1 MTVDRNDKGKI
12 IYKYRH
18 DKTEA
23 NTIKKEDIELKA
35 SDVLHIPGL
44 GFDGLVGYSPIA
56 MAKNA
61 IGLSIATEEYGSK
74 FFVNGAMPSG
84 ILEHPGTVKD
94 PDKVRE
100 SWSNTF
106 GGSGN
111 SGKIAV
117 LEEGMQFKT
126 IGIPPEQAQFL
137 DTRKFQLLEIARI
150 FRIPPHLLGDLDKSS
165 FNNMEQQSLEFVKF
179 TLEPWLVRWEQ
190 GLERALFNEQ
200 EKKDLFFK
208 FNLEGLLRG
217 DYESRMKGYSIGI
230 QNGFM
235 SPNDVRSLENLDLIP
250 EEEGGNFYMVNGNM
264 MQLKYT
270 GSAYENI
277 RKMLTEQ
284 ENTEKNN

>member
-1 MTVDRNDKGKI
+1 MLPIFVSFSATTRLKCLAKI
-12 IYKYRH
+12 
-18 DKTEA
+18 
-23 NTIKKEDIELKA
+23 
-35 SDVLHIPGL
+35 S
-44 GFDGLVGYSPIA
+44 
-56 MAKNA
+56 
-61 IGLSIATEEYGSK
+61 
-74 FFVNGAMPSG
+74 PSG
-84 ILEHPGTVKD
+84 KGP
-94 PDKVRE
+94 
-100 SWSNTF
+100 F

-284 ENTEKNN
+284 ENNEKNN